1 MTPTGTLSASN
12 SPLNDPHSFLNP
24 GCKRA
29 IYLRC
34 TQLPQDFEMSLQTVL
49 HIFISILNT
58 GALLKKKAKHY
69 KLIKKQ
75 EKYFVLYSFFFE

>member
-12 SPLNDPHSFLNP
+12 SPRNDPHSFNP
-24 GCKRA
+24 GCNRA

-34 TQLPQDFEMSLQTVL
+34 AQLPRDFEMTLQTLL

-58 GALLKKKAKHY
+58 GALLKKAKHY
-69 KLIKKQ
+69 KLINKR
-75 EKYFVLYSFFFE
+75 EKYFVLYSFFFQ